1 MIRKGALALTAAL
14 TVLVVGTVAGI
25 AWGMRQER
33 HEEERGSPGSVAS
46 ANLVTPVSSTIVA
59 PHEAVKAA
67 LAYTRGGQADDVR
80 LVLGSS
86 GFVYEVQIGQ
96 GVIVV
101 DAATGRA
108 LGMRADWAGGGSG
121 DVASVAQRGFQPSA
135 TNGGGGGSGDVASVA
150 QRGFQPSATNGG
162 GGGSGDVASVAQP
175 GSQASAISAEEAQR
189 IALSATGDSY
199 VRKVELE
206 RKYGLPVYE
215 VKTERHEVYVHA
227 TTGQVLGIKSE
238 DDD

>member
-1 MIRKGALALTAAL
+1 
-14 TVLVVGTVAGI
+14 
-25 AWGMRQER
+25 
-33 HEEERGSPGSVAS
+33 
-46 ANLVTPVSSTIVA
+46 VTPVSSTIVA

-80 LVLGSS
+80 LVLDSS

-108 LGMRADWAGGGSG
+108 LGMRAD
-121 DVASVAQRGFQPSA
+121 SA
-135 TNGGGGGSGDVASVA
+135 GGGSGDVASVA

>member
-108 LGMRADWAGGGSG
+108 LGMRAD
-121 DVASVAQRGFQPSA
+121 SA
-135 TNGGGGGSGDVASVA
+135 
-150 QRGFQPSATNGG
+150 

-215 VKTERHEVYVHA
+215 VKTERHEVYVDA

>member
-150 QRGFQPSATNGG
+150 Q
-162 GGGSGDVASVAQP
+162 P

>member
-1 MIRKGALALTAAL
+1 MVSRISAIRRCKGMIRKGALALTAAL

-108 LGMRADWAGGGSG
+108 LGMRADSAGGGSG

-135 TNGGGGGSGDVASVA
+135 TNGGGGGSGDVASA
-150 QRGFQPSATNGG
+150 P
-162 GGGSGDVASVAQP
+162 QP

>member
-108 LGMRADWAGGGSG
+108 LGMRADSAGGGSG
-121 DVASVAQRGFQPSA
+121 DVASAP
-135 TNGGGGGSGDVASVA
+135 
-150 QRGFQPSATNGG
+150 
-162 GGGSGDVASVAQP
+162 QP

-215 VKTERHEVYVHA
+215 VKTERHEVYVDA